1 MIGWNGSCGGLF
13 AFYDHRLMKIF
24 QSARFLPAILPL
36 VMLSSARAAKPNI
49 IMIMADDMG
58 YETVGANGSDDY
70 KTPHIDAMAKRG
82 MRFTNAFANPIC
94 TPSRVKLMT
103 GKANVRN
110 YTFFGKLD
118 RGQKTVGNYFRDA
131 GYKTCISGKWQL
143 GEKTDAPSHF
153 GFDQSCLWQLKR
165 GNSHTIDGK
174 KYDSRHTSPDLSIN
188 GVKKE
193 FRNGE
198 FGPDVCVDFIEK
210 FLEANKEDQFF
221 VYYPMILPH
230 CPFVPTPGT
239 PDYDPKSPGSPTY
252 KGDAKY
258 FKNMVAHVD
267 QLVGRIVSKVDEL
280 GLSEN
285 TLIVFTG
292 DNGTDSPVVTSLN
305 GKPIAGGKGK
315 ADHDSGVR
323 TPFFAAMPG
332 TVQAGEVSHEL
343 VDFSDL
349 LPTFCELAKIDTS
362 VDKNL
367 DGVSLLPT
375 LTGNGE
381 RKKPWSYLFYSR
393 NDATQSAS
401 SVVVRNAT
409 HLVYRKGGP
418 GKKIQFFDCSVPYA
432 RKLQKQADLGEDA
445 RKVYAELAEVVER
458 YDGQYQSD
466 LSEAAVKEWQKKI
479 KGGKKKKK

>member
-1 MIGWNGSCGGLF
+1 MRIFRFARTLPVLLF
-13 AFYDHRLMKIF
+13 LTN
-24 QSARFLPAILPL
+24 
-36 VMLSSARAAKPNI
+36 ARAERPNI

-58 YETVGANGSDDY
+58 YETVGANGGDDY
-70 KTPHIDAMAKRG
+70 KTPNIDAMARTG

-118 RGQKTVGNYFRDA
+118 RGQKTFGNYFRDS

-143 GEKTDAPSHF
+143 GEKTDAPMHF

-188 GVKKE
+188 GVPRE

-198 FGPDVCVDFIEK
+198 FGPDICVDFIEK
-210 FLEANKEDQFF
+210 FLEANKEDPFF

-252 KGDAKY
+252 KGDARY
-258 FKNMVAHVD
+258 FKNMVEHVD
-267 QLVGRIVSKVDEL
+267 QLVGRIASKVEEL

-285 TLIVFTG
+285 TLIIFTG
-292 DNGTDSPVVTSLN
+292 DNGTDVPVVTSLN
-305 GKPIAGGKGK
+305 GKPVAGGKGK
-315 ADHDSGVR
+315 ANHDSGVR
-323 TPFFAAMPG
+323 TPFFVTMPG
-332 TVQAGEVSHEL
+332 TVQAGEVSNEL

-362 VDKNL
+362 ADKNV
-367 DGVSLLPT
+367 DGVSLMPT
-375 LTGNGE
+375 LTGKGE

-393 NDATQSAS
+393 HDATEAAS

-409 HLVYRKGGP
+409 RLVYRKGGP
-418 GKKIQFFDCSVPYA
+418 EKKVQFFDCSVPYA
-432 RKLQKQADLGEDA
+432 RKLIAESGRSEAD
-445 RKVYAELAEVVER
+445 RKVYAELAGVMKKF
-458 YDGQYQSD
+458 DANYQSD
-466 LSEAAVKEWQKKI
+466 LSETAVADWRKKTR
-479 KGGKKKKK
+479 GGKKKKK

>member
-1 MIGWNGSCGGLF
+1 
-13 AFYDHRLMKIF
+13 MKIF

>member
-1 MIGWNGSCGGLF
+1 MRIIRLAYFIPTLLLLSNAWGG
-13 AFYDHRLMKIF
+13 
-24 QSARFLPAILPL
+24 
-36 VMLSSARAAKPNI
+36 KPNI

-58 YETVGANGSDDY
+58 YETVGANGCDDY
-70 KTPHIDAMAKRG
+70 KTPNIDAMAKNG

-118 RGQKTVGNYFRDA
+118 RGQRTFGNYFRDA

-143 GEKTDAPSHF
+143 GQEIDAPAHF
-153 GFDQSCLWQLKR
+153 GFDQSCLWQLKK
-165 GNSHTIDGK
+165 GNSHTIEGK

-188 GVKKE
+188 GVTKE

-198 FGPDVCVDFIEK
+198 FGPDICVDFIEK
-210 FLEANKEDQFF
+210 FLEANKDESFF

-239 PDYDPKSPGSPTY
+239 PDYNPKSPGSPTY

-258 FKNMVAHVD
+258 FKNMVEHVD
-267 QLVGRIVSKVDEL
+267 QLVGRIASKVDEL

-292 DNGTDSPVVTSLN
+292 DNGTDVPIVTSLN
-305 GKPIAGGKGK
+305 GKLIAGGKGK
-315 ADHDSGVR
+315 ADRDSGVR
-323 TPFFAAMPG
+323 TPFFVTMPG
-332 TVQAGEVSHEL
+332 TVQAGKISNEL

-362 VDKNL
+362 ENKNL

-375 LTGNGE
+375 LIGKGE

-418 GKKIQFFDCSVPYA
+418 DKKIEFFDCSIPYE
-432 RKLQKQADLGEDA
+432 RKLQKSSDLSDDE
-445 RKVYAELAEVVER
+445 RKVFAELSRVMKR
-458 YDGQYQSD
+458 YDTQFQSD
-466 LSEAAVKEWQKKI
+466 LSKDAVQQWQKKSKI
-479 KGGKKKKK
+479 GNKKKK

>member
-1 MIGWNGSCGGLF
+1 
-13 AFYDHRLMKIF
+13 
-24 QSARFLPAILPL
+24 
-36 VMLSSARAAKPNI
+36 MLLSEALGAKPNI

-58 YETVGANGSDDY
+58 YETVGANGCDDY
-70 KTPHIDAMAKRG
+70 KTPNIDAMAEKG

-239 PDYDPKSPGSPTY
+239 PDYDPKSPGSPSY

-258 FKNMVAHVD
+258 FKNMVEHVD

-305 GKPIAGGKGK
+305 GKPVAGGKGK
-315 ADHDSGVR
+315 ADRDSGVR
-323 TPFFAAMPG
+323 TPFFVTMPG
-332 TVQAGEVSHEL
+332 TVQAGEVSAEL

-362 VDKNL
+362 TDKNL

-375 LTGNGE
+375 LTGNGG

-432 RKLQKQADLGEDA
+432 RKLQKQEDLSDDG
-445 RKVYAELAEVVER
+445 RKVYAELSAVVER

-466 LSEAAVKEWQKKI
+466 LSEAAVEEWQKKTE
-479 KGGKKKKK
+479 GGKKRKK

>member
-1 MIGWNGSCGGLF
+1 
-13 AFYDHRLMKIF
+13 
-24 QSARFLPAILPL
+24 
-36 VMLSSARAAKPNI
+36 
-49 IMIMADDMG
+49 MIMADDMG
-58 YETVGANGSDDY
+58 YETVGANGGDDY
-70 KTPHIDAMAKRG
+70 KTPNIDAMARTG

-118 RGQKTVGNYFRDA
+118 RGQKTFGNYFRDS

-143 GEKTDAPSHF
+143 GEKADSPMHF

-188 GVKKE
+188 GVPRE

-198 FGPDVCVDFIEK
+198 FGPDICVDFIEK
-210 FLEANKEDQFF
+210 FLEANKEDPFF

-252 KGDAKY
+252 KGDARY
-258 FKNMVAHVD
+258 FKNMVEHVD
-267 QLVGRIVSKVDEL
+267 KLVGRIVAKVEEL
-280 GLSEN
+280 GLGEN

-305 GKPIAGGKGK
+305 GKPVAGGKGK
-315 ADHDSGVR
+315 ANHDSGVR
-323 TPFFAAMPG
+323 TPFFVTMPG
-332 TVQAGEVSHEL
+332 TVQAGEVSNEL

-362 VDKNL
+362 ADKNV
-367 DGVSLLPT
+367 DGVSLMPT
-375 LTGNGE
+375 LTGKGE

-393 NDATQSAS
+393 NDATEAAS

-409 HLVYRKGGP
+409 RLVYRKGGP
-418 GKKIQFFDCSVPYA
+418 EKKVQFFDCSVPYA
-432 RKLQKQADLGEDA
+432 RKLIAESGRSEAD
-445 RKVYAELAEVVER
+445 RKVYAELAGVMKKF
-458 YDGQYQSD
+458 DANYQSD
-466 LSEAAVKEWQKKI
+466 LSETAVADWRKKTR
-479 KGGKKKKK
+479 GGKKKKK

>member
-1 MIGWNGSCGGLF
+1 MRIFRFARTLPVLLF
-13 AFYDHRLMKIF
+13 LTN
-24 QSARFLPAILPL
+24 
-36 VMLSSARAAKPNI
+36 ARAERPNI

-58 YETVGANGSDDY
+58 YETVGANGCDDY
-70 KTPHIDAMAKRG
+70 KTPNIDAMARTG

-118 RGQKTVGNYFRDA
+118 RGQKTFGNYFRDS

-143 GEKTDAPSHF
+143 GEKADAPTHF

-188 GVKKE
+188 GVARE

-198 FGPDVCVDFIEK
+198 FGPDICVDFIEK
-210 FLEANKEDQFF
+210 FLEANKENPFF

-258 FKNMVAHVD
+258 FKNMVEHVD
-267 QLVGRIVSKVDEL
+267 KLVGRILAKVEEL

-305 GKPIAGGKGK
+305 GKPVAGGKGK
-315 ADHDSGVR
+315 ANHDSGVR
-323 TPFFAAMPG
+323 TPFFVTMPG
-332 TVQAGEVSHEL
+332 TVKAGKVSNEL

-362 VDKNL
+362 ADKNV
-367 DGVSLLPT
+367 DGVSLMPA
-375 LTGNGE
+375 LTGKGE

-393 NDATQSAS
+393 NDATEAAS

-409 HLVYRKGGP
+409 RLVYRKGGP
-418 GKKIQFFDCSVPYA
+418 EKKVQFFDCSVPYA
-432 RKLQKQADLGEDA
+432 RELITEPVRSEAD
-445 RKVYAELAEVVER
+445 RKVYAELVGVMKKFDAN
-458 YDGQYQSD
+458 YQSD
-466 LSEAAVKEWQKKI
+466 LGETAVADWQKKTR
-479 KGGKKKKK
+479 GGKKKKK